1 MTIAVKPAVSV
12 QYLLSAFKQLKSHQN
27 GTYIVPVSV
36 TYDRI
41 FELCAQESLDMPV
54 DSCIRQLFA
63 NIRATQSDKLGDIT
77 VKYLSPVNIQE
88 FLQKGNFKEQ
98 SAAALALTRH
108 LYQAEAIAQPLTL
121 NSILSSLA
129 LYSQNKEPSVKDL
142 AEDADLIY

>member
-1 MTIAVKPAVSV
+1 MNDDKLRQNKVTIAVKPAVSV

-63 NIRATQSDKLGDIT
+63 NIR
-77 VKYLSPVNIQE
+77 E